1 LLRGEKSQARFLEE
15 SEEEEEEE
23 EEGGTFLV
31 YLQPTITIDIKMQ
44 IIKNMRDFL

>member
-1 LLRGEKSQARFLEE
+1 MGEKSSSFLGE
-15 SEEEEEEE
+15 SGEEE